1 MTEVGN
7 VYGESLYSLARE
19 EHLSEQIGGELNAL
33 RDGFRQAPEFIRLL
47 SSPSLTK
54 AERCQILDDS
64 FRGKVHPYVLN
75 FLKILTEKGYMRHFG
90 DCCKAYTG
98 HFDQDN
104 GIVRV
109 TAVTAVALTDSQ
121 TARLTEKLSRSTGK
135 QVILQNRVEPGVLG
149 GIRLDYDGQRLDD
162 TVSHHLEA
170 VRELLSK
177 TVL

>member
-7 VYGESLYSLARE
+7 VYGESLYTLARE
-19 EHLSEQIGGELNAL
+19 EKLSEQIGGALTAL

-90 DCCKAYTG
+90 DCCRAYTA

-121 TARLTEKLSRSTGK
+121 SARLTEKLSRSTGK
-135 QVILQNRVEPGVLG
+135 QVILHNRVEPGVLG
-149 GIRLDYDGQRLDD
+149 GVRLDYDGQRLDD
-162 TVSHHLEA
+162 TVSHHLDA

>member
-7 VYGESLYSLARE
+7 VYGESLYTLARE
-19 EHLSEQIGGELNAL
+19 ENLSEQIGGELAAL
-33 RDGFRQAPEFIRLL
+33 HGGFRQAPEFIRLL

-90 DCCKAYTG
+90 DCCKAYTA

-121 TARLTEKLSRSTGK
+121 SARLTEKLSRSTGK
-135 QVILQNRVEPGVLG
+135 QVILHNRVEPGVLG
-149 GIRLDYDGQRLDD
+149 GVRLDYDGQRLDD
-162 TVSHHLEA
+162 TVSHHLDA

>member
-7 VYGESLYSLARE
+7 VYGESLYTLARE
-19 EHLSEQIGGELNAL
+19 ENLSEQIGGELAAL
-33 RDGFRQAPEFIRLL
+33 RDGFRQAPEFIQLL

-90 DCCKAYTG
+90 DCCKAYTA

-121 TARLTEKLSRSTGK
+121 SARLTEKLSRSTGK
-135 QVILQNRVEPGVLG
+135 QVILHNRVEPGVLG
-149 GIRLDYDGQRLDD
+149 GVRLDYDGQRLDD
-162 TVSHHLEA
+162 TVSHHLDA

>member
-7 VYGESLYSLARE
+7 VYGESLYTLARE
-19 EHLSEQIGGELNAL
+19 EKLSEQIGGELNAL

-54 AERCQILDDS
+54 VERCQILDDS

-90 DCCKAYTG
+90 DCCKAYPA

-121 TARLTEKLSRSTGK
+121 SARLTEKLSRSTGK
-135 QVILQNRVEPGVLG
+135 QVILHNRVEPGVLG
-149 GIRLDYDGQRLDD
+149 GVRLDYDGQRLDD
-162 TVSHHLEA
+162 TVSHHLDA

>member
-7 VYGESLYSLARE
+7 VYGESLYTLARE
-19 EHLSEQIGGELNAL
+19 EKLSEQIGGELAAL
-33 RDGFRQAPEFIRLL
+33 CGGFRQAPEFIRLL

-54 AERCQILDDS
+54 VERCQILDDS

-90 DCCKAYTG
+90 DCCKAYTA

-121 TARLTEKLSRSTGK
+121 SARLTEKLSRSTGK
-135 QVILQNRVEPGVLG
+135 QVILHNRVEPGVLG
-149 GIRLDYDGQRLDD
+149 GVRLDYDGQRLDD
-162 TVSHHLEA
+162 TVSHHLDA

>member
-7 VYGESLYSLARE
+7 VYGESLYTLARE
-19 EHLSEQIGGELNAL
+19 ENLSEQIGGELAAL

-90 DCCKAYTG
+90 DCCKAYTA

-121 TARLTEKLSRSTGK
+121 SARLTEKLSRSTGK
-135 QVILQNRVEPGVLG
+135 QVILHNRVEPGVLG
-149 GIRLDYDGQRLDD
+149 GVRLDYDGQRLDD
-162 TVSHHLEA
+162 TISHRLDS
-170 VRELLSK
+170 VRELLK
-177 TVL
+177 NTVL

>member
-7 VYGESLYSLARE
+7 VYGESLYTLARE
-19 EHLSEQIGGELNAL
+19 ENLSEQIGGELAAL
-33 RDGFRQAPEFIRLL
+33 RGSFRQAPEFIRLL

-75 FLKILTEKGYMRHFG
+75 FLKILTEKGYMRHFS
-90 DCCKAYTG
+90 DCCKAYTA

-121 TARLTEKLSRSTGK
+121 SARLTEKLSRSTGK
-135 QVILQNRVEPGVLG
+135 QVILHNRVEPGVLG
-149 GIRLDYDGQRLDD
+149 GVRLDYDGQRLDD
-162 TVSHHLEA
+162 TVSHHLDA

>member
-7 VYGESLYSLARE
+7 VYGESLYTLARE
-19 EHLSEQIGGELNAL
+19 ENHSEQIGGELAAL

-90 DCCKAYTG
+90 DCCKAYTA

-121 TARLTEKLSRSTGK
+121 SARLTEKLSRSTGK
-135 QVILQNRVEPGVLG
+135 QVILHNRVEPGVLG
-149 GIRLDYDGQRLDD
+149 GVRLDYDGQRLDD
-162 TVSHHLEA
+162 TVSHHLDA

>member
-7 VYGESLYSLARE
+7 VYGESLYTLAQE
-19 EHLSEQIGGELNAL
+19 ENLSEQIGGELAAL
-33 RDGFRQAPEFIRLL
+33 RGGFRQAPEFIRLL

-90 DCCKAYTG
+90 DCCKAYTA

-121 TARLTEKLSRSTGK
+121 SARLTEKLSRSTGK
-135 QVILQNRVEPGVLG
+135 QVILHNRVEPGVLG
-149 GIRLDYDGQRLDD
+149 GVRLDYDGQRLDD
-162 TVSHHLEA
+162 TVSHHLDA

>member
-1 MTEVGN
+1 MTQVGS
-7 VYGESLYSLARE
+7 VYGEALYELACGE
-19 EHLSEQIGGELNAL
+19 NQQDEILEQLNAL
-33 RDGFRQAPEFIRLL
+33 NESFRLTPEFIKLL
-47 SSPSLTK
+47 GSHAISK
-54 AERCQILDDS
+54 QERCQVLDDS
-64 FRGKVHPYVLN
+64 FRGKINQYLLN

-90 DCCKAYTG
+90 DCCKAYTA

-121 TARLTEKLSRSTGK
+121 SARLTEKLSRSTGK
-135 QVILQNRVEPGVLG
+135 QVILHNRVEPGVLG
-149 GIRLDYDGQRLDD
+149 GVRLDYDGQRLDD
-162 TVSHHLEA
+162 TVSHHLDA

>member
-7 VYGESLYSLARE
+7 VYGESLYTLARE
-19 EHLSEQIGGELNAL
+19 EKLSEQIGGELAAL

-54 AERCQILDDS
+54 VERCQILDDS

-90 DCCKAYTG
+90 DCCKAYTA

-121 TARLTEKLSRSTGK
+121 SARLTEKLSRSTGK
-135 QVILQNRVEPGVLG
+135 QVILHNRVEPGVLG
-149 GIRLDYDGQRLDD
+149 GVRLDYDGQRLDD
-162 TVSHHLEA
+162 TVSHHLDA

>member
-7 VYGESLYSLARE
+7 VYGESLYTLARE
-19 EHLSEQIGGELNAL
+19 ENLSEQIGRELTAL
-33 RDGFRQAPEFIRLL
+33 RDGFRQEPEFIRLL
-47 SSPSLTK
+47 SSPSLAK

-90 DCCKAYTG
+90 DCCKAYTA

-121 TARLTEKLSRSTGK
+121 SARLTEKLSRSTGK
-135 QVILQNRVEPGVLG
+135 QVILHNRVEPGVLG
-149 GIRLDYDGQRLDD
+149 GVRLDYDGQRLDD
-162 TVSHHLEA
+162 TVSHHLDA

>member
-7 VYGESLYSLARE
+7 VYGESLYTLARE
-19 EHLSEQIGGELNAL
+19 EKLSEQIGGELAAL
-33 RDGFRQAPEFIRLL
+33 RDSFRQAPEFIRLL

-54 AERCQILDDS
+54 AERCQILDNS

-90 DCCKAYTG
+90 DCCKAYTA

-121 TARLTEKLSRSTGK
+121 SARLTEKLSRSTGK
-135 QVILQNRVEPGVLG
+135 QVILHNRVEPGVLG
-149 GIRLDYDGQRLDD
+149 GVRLDYDGQRLDD
-162 TVSHHLEA
+162 TVSHHLDA

>member
-7 VYGESLYSLARE
+7 VYGESLYTLARE
-19 EHLSEQIGGELNAL
+19 ENLSEQIGGELAAL

-54 AERCQILDDS
+54 VERCQILDDS

-75 FLKILTEKGYMRHFG
+75 FLKILTEKGYMCHFG
-90 DCCKAYTG
+90 DCCKAYTA

-121 TARLTEKLSRSTGK
+121 SARLTEKLSRSTGK
-135 QVILQNRVEPGVLG
+135 QVILHNRVEPGVLG
-149 GIRLDYDGQRLDD
+149 GVRLDYDGQRLDD
-162 TVSHHLEA
+162 TVSHHLDA

>member
-7 VYGESLYSLARE
+7 VYGESLYTLAWE
-19 EHLSEQIGGELNAL
+19 ENLSEQIGGELAAL
-33 RDGFRQAPEFIRLL
+33 RDGFRQAPELIRLL

-90 DCCKAYTG
+90 DCCKAYTA

-121 TARLTEKLSRSTGK
+121 SARLTEKLSRSTGK
-135 QVILQNRVEPGVLG
+135 QVILHNRVEPGVLG
-149 GIRLDYDGQRLDD
+149 GVRLDYDGQRLDD
-162 TVSHHLEA
+162 TVSHHLDA

>member
-1 MTEVGN
+1 M
-7 VYGESLYSLARE
+7 
-19 EHLSEQIGGELNAL
+19 
-33 RDGFRQAPEFIRLL
+33 
-47 SSPSLTK
+47 
-54 AERCQILDDS
+54 
-64 FRGKVHPYVLN
+64 LN

-90 DCCKAYTG
+90 DCCKAYTA

-135 QVILQNRVEPGVLG
+135 QVILHNRVEPGVLG
-149 GIRLDYDGQRLDD
+149 GVRLDYDGQRLDD
-162 TVSHHLEA
+162 TVSHHLDA

>member
-7 VYGESLYSLARE
+7 VYGESLYTLAQE
-19 EHLSEQIGGELNAL
+19 ENLSEQIGGELAAL

-90 DCCKAYTG
+90 DCCKAYTA

-121 TARLTEKLSRSTGK
+121 SARLTEKLSRSTGK
-135 QVILQNRVEPGVLG
+135 QVILHNRVEPGVLG
-149 GIRLDYDGQRLDD
+149 GVRLDYDGQRLDD
-162 TVSHHLEA
+162 TVSHHLDA